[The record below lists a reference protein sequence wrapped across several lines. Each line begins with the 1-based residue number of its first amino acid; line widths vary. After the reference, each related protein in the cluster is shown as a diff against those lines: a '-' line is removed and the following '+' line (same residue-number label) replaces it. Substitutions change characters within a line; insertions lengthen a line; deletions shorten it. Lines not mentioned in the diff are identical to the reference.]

1 MKTRTT
7 WRQKLEKD
15 EGPSFVDDPKGMG
28 KMLIPRPL
36 DVDALIRKVP
46 AGQVVT
52 MTQLRDRLARDCY
65 ADVCC
70 PLTSGIFVRIAAE
83 TAEEDRAAGRTD
95 ITPYWRVLKADG
107 SLNEKFPGGPEAQ
120 AARLKAEGLATG
132 PARGKKPPKVM
143 DYEKHLA
150 SILMNEDT
158 APISFGEAVHLK
170 RQGERTQRNCLERA
184 DNWRGTHA

>member
-1 MKTRTT
+1 MKTRST

-15 EGPSFVDDPKGMG
+15 EGPRLVDDPKGMG

-46 AGQVVT
+46 PGKVVT
-52 MTQLRDRLARDCY
+52 MTQLRERLARDCH

-70 PLTSGIFVRIAAE
+70 PLTAGIFVRIAGE
-83 TAEEDRAAGRTD
+83 TAEEDREAGRTP

-120 AARLKAEGLATG
+120 AARLREEGLAVG
-132 PARGKKPPKVM
+132 QAKGKKPLKVV
-143 DYEKHLA
+143 DFEKQLY
-150 SILMNEDT
+150 SL
-158 APISFGEAVHLK
+158 
-170 RQGERTQRNCLERA
+170 
-184 DNWRGTHA
+184 